1 MPPARTDSPHS
12 PPRRRADA
20 ERSIARIL
28 DAAVDALANDP
39 EASMAEVARRAGV
52 VRATIY
58 VHFPTREALIEAVT
72 HRAIAEATAI
82 LEAAEPDRGDAAGAL
97 RRVVESA
104 WRTLGRYHAL
114 VAINIRLAPADLRR
128 RHEPVLAV
136 LEPLIEAVTDRA
148 IAEATAILE
157 AAEPDR
163 GDAAGALR
171 RVVES
176 AWRTLGRYHALVAIS
191 TRLAPA
197 DLRRRHEPVLAV
209 LEPLIERGQR
219 DGAFRADVPAAWHLS
234 MILAL
239 IHAASGELSAGR
251 LPSRQVESALV
262 GSVLGAVSAAPPR

>member
-1 MPPARTDSPHS
+1 MPPARADSPHS

-28 DAAVDALANDP
+28 DAAVDALSNDP

-104 WRTLGRYHAL
+104 WR
-114 VAINIRLAPADLRR
+114 
-128 RHEPVLAV
+128 
-136 LEPLIEAVTDRA
+136 
-148 IAEATAILE
+148 
-157 AAEPDR
+157 
-163 GDAAGALR
+163 
-171 RVVES
+171 S
-176 AWRTLGRYHALVAIS
+176 LGRYHALVAIS

-239 IHAASGELSAGR
+239 IHAASGELRAGR
-251 LPSRQVESALV
+251 LPSRQVESALL